1 MVGLVSDAEEL
12 EAKRHLDE
20 AEHDLDTVEPRA
32 GLAFH
37 LFSSDGNIA
46 RIVNG
51 KAKATEKAS
60 IVTIGVQNSP

>member
-1 MVGLVSDAEEL
+1 MKPSTTLTLLSQEP
-12 EAKRHLDE
+12 
-20 AEHDLDTVEPRA
+20 DLP
-32 GLAFH
+32 FIF
-37 LFSSDGNIA
+37 FSSDGNIA